1 MSLNLATPD
10 FLQKVV
16 GLAAA
21 SNALMEKSAA
31 DSAELRKAAEVA
43 VAALEN
49 AGKLG
54 QFKKA
59 EVIDG
64 IVAKPAVALEL
75 LQKLAE
81 EIPAALKEHVK
92 EKKEGKEEAP
102 AVMGAAAEPEKE
114 KTSAHG
120 AGVRESDE
128 IWDKGMGLK

>member
-21 SNALMEKSAA
+21 SNAMMEKSAA
-31 DSAELRKAAEVA
+31 ERVELRKAAEVA
-43 VAALEN
+43 VTALEK

-54 QFKKA
+54 NFKKA

-81 EIPAALKEHVK
+81 EVPPALKKEQEKKKEETPAA
-92 EKKEGKEEAP
+92 
-102 AVMGAAAEPEKE
+102 MGAAAEDEKE
-114 KTSAHG
+114 KKSAHG
-120 AGVRESDE
+120 NGVRESDE

>member
-1 MSLNLATPD
+1 MNPILATPD

-21 SNALMEKSAA
+21 TNAVMEKSAA
-31 DSAELRKAAEVA
+31 DRAELRKAAEVA
-43 VAALEN
+43 VNALEK

-81 EIPAALKEHVK
+81 DTKVEGKKEEGK
-92 EKKEGKEEAP
+92 EKKEEPAP
-102 AVMGAAAEPEKE
+102 MGAAAESEKE
-114 KTSAHG
+114 KKSAHG

-128 IWDKGMGLK
+128 IWDKGFGIK

>member
-21 SNALMEKSAA
+21 SNAMMEKSAA
-31 DSAELRKAAEVA
+31 DRAELRKAAEVA
-43 VAALEN
+43 VTALEK

-54 QFKKA
+54 NFKKA

-75 LQKLAE
+75 LQKMAE
-81 EIPAALKEHVK
+81 EIPAFLKDK
-92 EKKEGKEEAP
+92 EEKAKDKKEEVP
-102 AVMGAAAEPEKE
+102 AVMGAAAEDEKE
-114 KTSAHG
+114 KKSAHG